1 MKVLITGFE
10 PFNKENINPS
20 WEAVRILPDEI
31 DGHSVVKLQ
40 LPTVF
45 SKSSKLLIENIKTH
59 NPDIVISV
67 GEAGNRTDITI
78 ERVAINIDDAKIEDN
93 EGNKPIDK
101 PIVENGNG
109 AYFSTLP
116 IKDIVENIKKAIIP
130 ASVSN
135 TAGTYV
141 CNHIMYSTL
150 HYIKEN
156 KLNIKSG
163 FIHVP
168 YLPIQVLD
176 KKNTASMEKTTTSKA
191 LEIAIKTTLNSF

>member
-45 SKSSKLLIENIKTH
+45 NKSSKLLIENIKTH

-78 ERVAINIDDAKIEDN
+78 ERVAINIDDARIEDN

-116 IKDIVENIKKAIIP
+116 IKDIVENIKKATIP

-176 KKNTASMEKTTTSKA
+176 KKNTAFMEQTTTSKA